1 MSTTVPEIPGV
12 QIPEGQQLYFLRE
25 HVRDILQLNSTKYVQ
40 ISLTLD
46 SQERSLSRSI
56 SNRSIFFYPKSTY
69 PSSDLAASG
78 FVKSRMV
85 NAS

>member
-40 ISLTLD
+40 TTLTLD
-46 SQERSLSRSI
+46 FQELSLI
-56 SNRSIFFYPKSTY
+56 HI
-69 PSSDLAASG
+69 
-78 FVKSRMV
+78 
-85 NAS
+85 